1 MSTMNISLPDP
12 MRAFVEEQVKQKGYS
27 TASEYIRHL
36 IRTEQE
42 NVESKRIE
50 ALLLEGLDSGE
61 KIEITDEW
69 WEKKKEELTQR
80 LSEDKS

>member
-1 MSTMNISLPDP
+1 MNISLPNP
-12 MRAFVEEQVKQKGYS
+12 MRAFIEEQVKQKGYS

-42 NVESKRIE
+42 KLEHKAVET
-50 ALLLEGLDSGE
+50 LLLEGLDSGE

-69 WEKKKEELTQR
+69 WEKKKQELTQR
-80 LSEDKS
+80 LRQDKS

>member
-1 MSTMNISLPDP
+1 MSSMNISLPEP

-42 NVESKRIE
+42 NFESKRLE
-50 ALLLEGLDSGE
+50 TLLLEGLDSGD
-61 KIEITDEW
+61 KIEISEEW
-69 WEKKKEELTQR
+69 WENKREELIQR
-80 LSEDKS
+80 LHQEKP

>member
-42 NVESKRIE
+42 NVESKRVE

-61 KIEITDEW
+61 KIEISDEW
-69 WEKKKEELTQR
+69 WEKKREELRER
-80 LSEDKS
+80 LREDKS